1 MTCRPGFMLSNF
13 FIDTYEQCT
22 NILFKQS
29 GFCDRFIFGTHCAS
43 MCINKAF
50 NISEALEF
58 IQGKAWTTDMDWEK
72 VDYVSNT
79 NYQKQ
84 LFSYT
89 LLLLYVNVSAHFR
102 NTLSQWFFPLCYKEH
117 FVVFC
122 VNLKKR
128 CGDYLDSLDREE
140 VPAIYQRTS
149 SYIMELANTL
159 IPMFRSNPPPEPID
173 VDNWVNHR
181 GVRQPDKT
189 SCGIFALNMLEMWEG
204 AVTPDILS
212 W

>member
-1 MTCRPGFMLSNF
+1 
-13 FIDTYEQCT
+13 
-22 NILFKQS
+22 
-29 GFCDRFIFGTHCAS
+29 

-72 VDYVSNT
+72 VDY
-79 NYQKQ
+79 
-84 LFSYT
+84 
-89 LLLLYVNVSAHFR
+89 
-102 NTLSQWFFPLCYKEH
+102 WFFPLCYKEH

-212 W
+212 WADPMAIERRRQEVCLLLLISPYNVIGDQVLEKAYEEARKIKEG